1 MATLLLPCYDSSL
14 ASAACTASFA
24 AKLAGMPARSNANA
38 MHRRQSRYRAGSA
51 PPSSAAARALP
62 APRAAPTTRLSCPRR
77 RPTRPRSWHRAGCWR
92 EPLVTRP
99 ALIRRVAVCAQ
110 RGGRGCPQDRTSRD
124 ERRQRPARRRKG
136 GGSCTILQPYKQVTA
151 FKLAL
156 NSLKIHCHRWC
167 PPRLVRRYFII
178 WLGVAFSF

>member
-124 ERRQRPARRRKG
+124 ERRQMPARRRKG
-136 GGSCTILQPYKQVTA
+136 GGVLHDFTTIQASDSVQTRSELSE
-151 FKLAL
+151 
-156 NSLKIHCHRWC
+156 NSL
-167 PPRLVRRYFII
+167 PPV
-178 WLGVAFSF
+178 VSTPPSP